1 MDNKLIAALMI
12 FNFSVIGLLTYHI
25 VRKYVKPEQGI
36 TAKQIKFKNLI
47 LMLLPQ
53 VVLLAGAFL
62 ARVSGHLL
70 LPFASSI
77 ILSMAVITAN
87 TYFLEDYKFVQ
98 ESSTT
103 GRIGYVLTR
112 LVPFTFLYFFFLFAV
127 YGFKFDKMRTL
138 FN

>member
-12 FNFSVIGLLTYHI
+12 FNFSVIALLTYQI
-25 VRKYVKPEQGI
+25 VKKYVKPEQGI
-36 TAKQIKFKNLI
+36 TTKGINFKNLI
-47 LMLLPQ
+47 IMLLPQ

-62 ARVSGHLL
+62 ARYTGHLL

-77 ILSMAVITAN
+77 VISVAVITTN
-87 TYFLEDYKFVQ
+87 TYFLEDYKFVK
-98 ESSTT
+98 ESGTS
-103 GRIGYVLTR
+103 GRIGFVLAR

-127 YGFKFDKMRTL
+127 YGFNFDKMRTL